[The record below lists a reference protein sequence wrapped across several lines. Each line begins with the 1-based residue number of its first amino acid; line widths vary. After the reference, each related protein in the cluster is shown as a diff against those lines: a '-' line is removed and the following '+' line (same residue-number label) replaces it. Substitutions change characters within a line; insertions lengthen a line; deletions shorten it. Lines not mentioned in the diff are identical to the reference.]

1 MIGND
6 LLYWLGEQT
15 DLELSFK
22 HSDDDDPLE
31 GLWCVHQVRGSVN
44 DREWH
49 LIASGETP
57 YDALRQARILS
68 VYKEAD
74 Q

>member
-1 MIGND
+1 MSGDD
-6 LLYWLGEQT
+6 LLEWLNVQT

-22 HSDDDDPLE
+22 HSDDDDPLD
-31 GLWCVHQVRGSVN
+31 GVWCVHQCRGSVN

-49 LIASGETP
+49 LIASGPTP
-57 YDALRQARILS
+57 YEALRQARALL
-68 VYKEAD
+68 KEDD